1 MKVVPTIKMVLEAYQ
16 KFAAI
21 ERMRMDRPCERTV
34 ESAVNGTRRLCEI
47 GRISLD
53 EPIAVLTR
61 RRLEQI
67 LDAARN
73 LSLKPISVWSYLYSL
88 RKLFA
93 KWTQRYYADKEWNL
107 PKLEM
112 PPCQRQAPRYVRPDA
127 AVLAKVKE
135 WYVGL
140 EKRQD
145 QREWVLATLMLE
157 FAMRNG
163 DVERLRWSDFR
174 PRKTAIR
181 VGEVGENIDR
191 TASRGGQGAICV
203 CYMPHKTRL
212 SSRRIVAWPVHPDI
226 WKRLAAYRD
235 GGIPYNKRK
244 GWGRNR
250 NRDSQLVVPCA
261 RDVYARLNREL
272 RVNGIFTGT
281 KGCYELRKICIDHI
295 YQKFGGEMASSI
307 SGDDIRTVT
316 HYYADPS
323 AVSVEGIRVL
333 DLL

>member
-93 KWTQRYYADKEWNL
+93 KWTQRYYADKKWTLSPIEI
-107 PKLEM
+107 PSF
-112 PPCQRQAPRYVRPDA
+112 QRQSPRYVRPDST
-127 AVLAKVKE
+127 VLVKVKE
-135 WYVGL
+135 WYGRL
-140 EKRQD
+140 EKRSD
-145 QREWVLATLMLE
+145 SREWVLATLMLE

-174 PRKTAIR
+174 PRDGR
-181 VGEVGENIDR
+181 VI
-191 TASRGGQGAICV
+191 
-203 CYMPHKTRL
+203 L
-212 SSRRIVAWPVHPDI
+212 
-226 WKRLAAYRD
+226 
-235 GGIPYNKRK
+235 
-244 GWGRNR
+244 
-250 NRDSQLVVPCA
+250 
-261 RDVYARLNREL
+261 
-272 RVNGIFTGT
+272 
-281 KGCYELRKICIDHI
+281 
-295 YQKFGGEMASSI
+295 
-307 SGDDIRTVT
+307 
-316 HYYADPS
+316 
-323 AVSVEGIRVL
+323 
-333 DLL
+333 